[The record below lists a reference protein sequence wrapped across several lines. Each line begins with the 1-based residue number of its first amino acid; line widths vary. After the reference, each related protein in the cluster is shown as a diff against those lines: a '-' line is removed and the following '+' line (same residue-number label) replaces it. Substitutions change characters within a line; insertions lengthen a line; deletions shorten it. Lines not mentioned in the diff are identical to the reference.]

1 MSPLCLQSHP
11 TVFSAGLDFAEL
23 DQPNHD
29 RFVAF
34 YRIVQE
40 VFLKLSGSRLATVAA
55 INVSKLALPLH
66 KLFFKNFCQNLF
78 DCKKEKWQTILA
90 PLRPCIFLLA

>member
-1 MSPLCLQSHP
+1 M
-11 TVFSAGLDFAEL
+11 FSAGLDFAEL

-29 RFVAF
+29 RFMAF
-34 YRIVQE
+34 YRIIQE

-66 KLFFKNFCQNLF
+66 KLLKNFCQNLF
-78 DCKKEKWQTILA
+78 DCKREKWQTILA
-90 PLRPCIFLLA
+90 PSRPCFFLLA